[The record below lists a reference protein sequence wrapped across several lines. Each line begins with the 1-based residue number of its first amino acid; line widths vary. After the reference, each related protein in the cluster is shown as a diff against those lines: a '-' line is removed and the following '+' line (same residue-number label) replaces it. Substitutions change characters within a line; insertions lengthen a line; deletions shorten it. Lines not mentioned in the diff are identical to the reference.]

1 MVPTAASYFGIPA
14 QLLFAVVV
22 VGFSAWAAQ
31 SIIQK
36 IRYMLKGKKPA
47 NRFDRIPERIMS
59 VIVYVFG
66 QKRLLRDRLSGTM
79 HFLIFWG
86 FMVLLFQN
94 MNFMAEGLLGVEP
107 LPKAVYLPSSFV
119 WGIFQILVV
128 IGVAIAAYRR
138 YVEKLPRLATMHAGS
153 GAIVLGLILGLMVTD
168 FIVDGH
174 RVSVE
179 ATHGEVASLSPMA
192 QILGGVFS
200 SMAFSNDVEFVSM
213 SVAWWA
219 HGFMLFYFLVYVAN
233 SKHLHVFASPFNVF
247 FRDLG
252 PRGALRPIDLE
263 SAETFGLERMEDFSW
278 KDMLDFYNCT
288 ECGRCTAVCPANLS
302 GTPLSPKHLI
312 LEFQEQ
318 VMTQGYKMLQ
328 PDGGEPREELA
339 KGAASEEPIWAC
351 RTCFACQAACPVF
364 IEHVPKI
371 VDMRRHFV
379 LNVGAI
385 PETAQNA
392 LISIERR
399 GHPWR
404 GTQFARGDWP
414 AGMETPPDFTSG
426 DEIEYLYWVG
436 CTGALEERNR
446 KVTSS
451 VVKILNAAG
460 VSYGVLG
467 PMETCTGDPARRM
480 GNEYLYQMQA
490 MQVIGMFTD
499 KKVKKIITQCPHCFN
514 TIRNEYPQFDGNY
527 EVVHHSQLISELLES
542 GKIKLKK
549 DIDLSGNIT
558 YHDPCYL
565 GRYNGV
571 YDAPRDVVKSLPN
584 VQMVEMAWNKEAGLC
599 CGAGGGHMWMEDPE
613 GGHVQNIRA
622 QQAID
627 VGASTIATSCPFCMQ
642 MMENGVLNK
651 NKEEEM
657 KVRDLAELVA
667 EAIE

>member
-66 QKRLLRDRLSGTM
+66 QKRLLRDRVSGTM

-451 VVKILNAAG
+451 VVKILNAA
-460 VSYGVLG
+460 
-467 PMETCTGDPARRM
+467 
-480 GNEYLYQMQA
+480 
-490 MQVIGMFTD
+490 
-499 KKVKKIITQCPHCFN
+499 
-514 TIRNEYPQFDGNY
+514 
-527 EVVHHSQLISELLES
+527 
-542 GKIKLKK
+542 
-549 DIDLSGNIT
+549 
-558 YHDPCYL
+558 
-565 GRYNGV
+565 
-571 YDAPRDVVKSLPN
+571 
-584 VQMVEMAWNKEAGLC
+584 
-599 CGAGGGHMWMEDPE
+599 
-613 GGHVQNIRA
+613 
-622 QQAID
+622 
-627 VGASTIATSCPFCMQ
+627 
-642 MMENGVLNK
+642 
-651 NKEEEM
+651 
-657 KVRDLAELVA
+657 
-667 EAIE
+667 

>member
-1 MVPTAASYFGIPA
+1 MIPTSGSYFGIIPA
-14 QLLFAVVV
+14 QLVFAAVVL
-22 VGFSAWAAQ
+22 GFSGWATQ
-31 SIIQK
+31 IIITK
-36 IRYMLKGKKPA
+36 IRYMMKGNKPA

-59 VIVYVFG
+59 VIIYVFG
-66 QKRLLRDRLSGTM
+66 QKRLLRDRFSGSM

-86 FMVLLFQN
+86 FMVLLLQN
-94 MNFMAEGLLGVEP
+94 LNFIVEGLLGYDL
-107 LPKAVYLPSSFV
+107 LPKTIYLPASLV

-128 IGVAIAAYRR
+128 IGVAMATYRR
-138 YVEKLPRLATMHAGS
+138 YIEKLPRLATTHAGS
-153 GAIVLGLILGLMVTD
+153 GAIVLGMIFGLMLTD
-168 FIVDGH
+168 FIVDGSK
-174 RVSVE
+174 VSME
-179 ATHGEVASLSPMA
+179 SLHGVTASLSPMA
-192 QILGGVFS
+192 IAVGGLFTALGLNEPVGQAILTL
-200 SMAFSNDVEFVSM
+200 
-213 SVAWWA
+213 AWWA
-219 HGFMLFYFLVYVAN
+219 HCFILFYFLVYVAQ

-252 PRGALRPIDLE
+252 PRGALRPIDIE
-263 SAETFGLERMEDFSW
+263 NADTFGLERMEDFSW

-288 ECGRCTAVCPANLS
+288 ECGRCTDVCPANLS

-312 LEFQEQ
+312 LEFQDHI
-318 VMTQGYKMLQ
+318 MTQGYKMLQ
-328 PDGGEPREELA
+328 TDGEPREQLA

-371 VDMRRHFV
+371 IDMRRHFV

-392 LISIERR
+392 LVSIERR

-404 GTQFARGDWP
+404 GTQFARGDWANGLDVP
-414 AGMETPPDFTSG
+414 EFTSG
-426 DEIEYLYWVG
+426 DEVEYLYWVG

-446 KVTSS
+446 KVTQS
-451 VVKILNAAG
+451 VIKILQASG

-467 PMETCTGDPARRM
+467 PTETCTGDPARRM

-490 MQVIGMFTD
+490 AQVIGMFTD

-514 TIRNEYPQFDGNY
+514 TIKNEYPQFDGNY
-527 EVVHHSQLISELLES
+527 EVIHHSQMIAELLEN

-549 DIDLSGNIT
+549 GTDLTGNIT
-558 YHDPCYL
+558 YHDACYL

-584 VQMVEMAWNKEAGLC
+584 LQFVEMAWNKEAGLC
-599 CGAGGGHMWMEDPE
+599 CGAGGGHMWMEDPV

-627 VGASTIATSCPFCMQ
+627 VAASTIATSCPFCMQ

-651 NKEEEM
+651 NKEEEI

-667 EAIE
+667 EAME

>member
-94 MNFMAEGLLGVEP
+94 MNFMAEGLLGFEP
-107 LPKAVYLPSSFV
+107 LPKAVYLPASFV

-414 AGMETPPDFTSG
+414 AGMEIPPDFTSG

-527 EVVHHSQLISELLES
+527 EVIHHSQLISELLES